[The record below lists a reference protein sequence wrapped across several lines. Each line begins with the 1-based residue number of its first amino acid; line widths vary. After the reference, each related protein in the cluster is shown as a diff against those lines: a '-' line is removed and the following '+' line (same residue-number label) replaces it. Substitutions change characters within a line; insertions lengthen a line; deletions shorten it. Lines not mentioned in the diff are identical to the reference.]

1 MSTCNNNLVKAF
13 SCIDSQTETD
23 QLIERERE
31 WGEGERE
38 REREI
43 ERERERV
50 GGERERGGVCGIEK
64 VYWVKIPPPRV
75 YFSHLTFA
83 FD

>member
-13 SCIDSQTETD
+13 SCIDSQTEID

-31 WGEGERE
+31 SGGGGGERE
-38 REREI
+38 REWGR

-50 GGERERGGVCGIEK
+50 GGGVCGI
-64 VYWVKIPPPRV
+64 
-75 YFSHLTFA
+75 
-83 FD
+83 